1 MTLTARVSSG
11 FSKGARHGAVLA
23 GIGYTVAALKTA
35 HPKFQILRGVLLAM
49 ISLMAFSPAPD
60 GWAMFGMVM
69 IGICGAAGGWLTL
82 HEGRKTHVDIQP
94 PES

>member
-1 MTLTARVSSG
+1 MVALWFRYAIQAFITTLLILP
-11 FSKGARHGAVLA
+11 KHG
-23 GIGYTVAALKTA
+23 VAALKTA

-49 ISLMAFSPAPD
+49 TSLLAFLSLRYMPVGEFTAI
-60 GWAMFGMVM
+60 VM
-69 IGICGAAGGWLTL
+69 IGICGVASGWLTL